1 MSWTEDNNITTV
13 WYEDRFYSGE
23 AKNFSEIERAFN
35 VIEYKFN
42 EIGLIPTFTEDDYIV
57 TSWSE
62 D

>member
-1 MSWTEDNNITTV
+1 VSWTEDNNITTV

-42 EIGLIPTFTEDDYIV
+42 EIGLIPTFTEDNYIS